1 MVDNEKKD
9 IEARSGQMTGGLIVL
24 GVGLLFLLVNMDI
37 LPPIRDT
44 WPMFMIIVGLALIG
58 GALFRKKKRTE
69 TEQ

>member
-1 MVDNEKKD
+1 MTGNGKKD
-9 IEARSGQMTGGLIVL
+9 IEARSGQMIGGLIVL

-37 LPPIRDT
+37 LPPLRDT
-44 WPMFMIIVGLALIG
+44 WPFFMIIVGVALIA